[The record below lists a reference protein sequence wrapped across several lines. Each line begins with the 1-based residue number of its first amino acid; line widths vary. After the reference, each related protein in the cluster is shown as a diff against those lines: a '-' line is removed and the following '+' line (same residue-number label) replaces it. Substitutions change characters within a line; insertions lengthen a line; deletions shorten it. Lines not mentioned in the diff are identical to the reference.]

1 MSQTW
6 SHRKEL
12 SFKLTGVGKGE
23 WSDNP
28 VRSSHKLV
36 PTVIGKANE
45 VSLFVNDKQVVA
57 LLDTGSMVSTMS
69 ISLCSLLKLSI
80 QPLDK
85 VFSIK
90 GAGGHEIPYLGI
102 VEAVIRS
109 AEEDVTSVPVIL
121 LVVPDTEYHSR
132 VQNP

>member
-1 MSQTW
+1 M
-6 SHRKEL
+6 
-12 SFKLTGVGKGE
+12 
-23 WSDNP
+23 
-28 VRSSHKLV
+28 

-90 GAGGHEIPYLGI
+90 GAGAMKFL
-102 VEAVIRS
+102 
-109 AEEDVTSVPVIL
+109 T
-121 LVVPDTEYHSR
+121 
-132 VQNP
+132 